1 MDERKEADME
11 APEQI
16 TAKTADDYLEVI
28 TKAVFQAG
36 ISWRVIAAKWDGF
49 REAFHGFDAEKVA
62 SFTPEDVDRL
72 AEDTRIVRNRS
83 KIQATVDNAETLLT
97 LEEEFG
103 SVKKYLRSHADFDST
118 VKDLRA
124 RFKWLGDSGAYYF
137 LHVVKEPV
145 PPHDEWM
152 ASHGGAMR
160 SRSGSGT
167 KKAKP

>member
-1 MDERKEADME
+1 ME
-11 APEQI
+11 GPTQI
-16 TAKTADDYLEVI
+16 TAKTAGDYLEVM
-28 TKAVFQAG
+28 TTAVFQAG

-49 REAFHGFDAEKVA
+49 REAFHGFDAEQVA
-62 SFTPEDVDRL
+62 SFTPKDVDRL

-83 KIQATVDNAETLLT
+83 KIQATVDNAETFLA
-97 LEEEFG
+97 LEREFG
-103 SVKKYLRSHADFDST
+103 SVKKYLRPHPDFDAT
-118 VKDLRA
+118 VKDLRK

-160 SRSGSGT
+160 SRSKGT
-167 KKAKP
+167 NRKP

>member
-1 MDERKEADME
+1 ME
-11 APEQI
+11 APKQI
-16 TAKTADDYLEVI
+16 TAKTPDDYLEVI

-62 SFTPEDVDRL
+62 SLTPKDVDRL
-72 AEDTRIVRNRS
+72 AADTRIVRNRS
-83 KIQATVDNAETLLT
+83 KIEATVENAETILG

-103 SVKKYLRSHADFDST
+103 SFRKYLRSHPDFEST
-118 VKDLRA
+118 VSDLRK

-145 PPHDEWM
+145 PPHEEWM
-152 ASHGGAMR
+152 AAHGGRTR
-160 SRSGSGT
+160 SRPR
-167 KKAKP
+167 KPKP

>member
-1 MDERKEADME
+1 ME

-16 TAKTADDYLEVI
+16 TAKTAGDYLEVL

-62 SFTPEDVDRL
+62 SFTPKDVDRL

-83 KIQATVDNAETLLT
+83 KIQATVDNAETLLA
-97 LEEEFG
+97 LEKEFG
-103 SVKKYLRSHADFDST
+103 SVKKYLRSQGDFDAT
-118 VKDLRA
+118 VKDLHG

-152 ASHGGAMR
+152 ASHGGAMG
-160 SRSGSGT
+160 SRSGGRGR
-167 KKAKP
+167 KPNA

>member
-1 MDERKEADME
+1 ME

-16 TAKTADDYLEVI
+16 TAKTAGDYLEVL

-62 SFTPEDVDRL
+62 NLTPKDVDSL
-72 AEDTRIVRNRS
+72 VEDTRIVRNRS
-83 KIQATVDNAETLLT
+83 KIQATVDNAETLLA

-103 SVKKYLRSHADFDST
+103 SVKKYLRSHADFDAT

-145 PPHDEWM
+145 PPHDEWV
-152 ASHGGAMR
+152 ASHGTAMR
-160 SRSGSGT
+160 TRT
-167 KKAKP
+167 TTRKPKA

>member
-1 MDERKEADME
+1 ME
-11 APEQI
+11 APKQI
-16 TAKTADDYLEVI
+16 TAKTPGDYLEVM

-62 SFTPEDVDRL
+62 SLTPKEVDRL
-72 AEDTRIVRNRS
+72 AKDTRIVRNRS
-83 KIQATVDNAETLLT
+83 KIEATVENAETILA

-103 SVKKYLRSHADFDST
+103 SFKNYLRSHGDFDAT
-118 VKDLRA
+118 VKDLRR

-145 PPHDEWM
+145 PPHEEWM
-152 ASHGGAMR
+152 AAHGRGVR
-160 SRSGSGT
+160 SR
-167 KKAKP
+167 ARKPRA